1 MLEAAYE
8 KLDAISAKVDAVVSI
23 LLGMVVLVMF
33 ASLMTQVVFRYLFN
47 KALPWP
53 EEVTMLLMAY
63 MSFLGSSVALRR
75 WGHIGVDYFL
85 NKFTGR
91 LHHGL
96 LLIIRLLTLVFCL
109 FLVIQGGEF
118 ALTSGNMLSDGLR
131 IPMTYP
137 RLAVPIG
144 GLLMTLY
151 TITFIL
157 KDVINL
163 RHDGGQGHGV

>member
-1 MLEAAYE
+1 MLELAYK
-8 KLDAISAKVDAVVSI
+8 KLDAFSAKVDTVVSAV
-23 LLGMVVLVMF
+23 LGMVVLVMF
-33 ASLMTQVVFRYLFN
+33 ASLMAQVVCRYLFN

-91 LHHGL
+91 KHHAL
-96 LLIIRLLTLVFCL
+96 LLFIRVLTLIFCL
-109 FLVIQGGEF
+109 FLVIQGSEF
-118 ALTSGNMLSDGLR
+118 AFGSGNMLSDGLR

-137 RLAVPIG
+137 RLAVPLG
-144 GLLMTLY
+144 GVLMTLY
-151 TITFIL
+151 TVTFIL
-157 KDVINL
+157 KDLLNL
-163 RHDGGQGHGV
+163 RDGGNAHGI